1 MLAPILV
8 FAYNRPD
15 HLKQTIASLLKN
27 PLAKSSVLYAF
38 SDGAK
43 TDFEIEKIN
52 EVRDYLRKVSG
63 FADIIL
69 EFSEENKGLAKS
81 VIEGVS
87 KVINLHDK
95 VIVLEDDL
103 LVSADFLT
111 FMNNALDF
119 YQNEEK
125 VGSVSGYSFLLENCE
140 DAREINAV
148 HRISSWGWG
157 TWKDRWELVDW
168 ELKDFEA
175 FKNNKFQVDAF
186 KNGGNDLWPMIQK
199 QNKGL
204 INSWAIRW
212 TYSHFTNQMVCMVP
226 KYSKVK
232 NIGTDGSGTNFK
244 SNTEEY
250 LTKAVEAEISFSKDI
265 KADPKVSAYIR
276 NTFKTSIFRRLFNFL
291 KFGIRS

>member
-15 HLKQTIASLLKN
+15 HLKQTIAYLLKN
-27 PLAKSSVLYAF
+27 PLAKSSALYVF

-43 TDFEIEKIN
+43 TDFETEKIN

-87 KVINLHDK
+87 KVISLHDK

-125 VGSVSGYSFLLENCE
+125 VGSVSGYSFGLELHNLE
-140 DAREINAV
+140 HSYFFTKRA
-148 HRISSWGWG
+148 SSWGWG
-157 TWKDRWELVDW
+157 TWKNRWKEVDW
-168 ELKDFEA
+168 DMRGY
-175 FKNNKFQVDAF
+175 NKF
-186 KNGGNDLWPMIQK
+186 
-199 QNKGL
+199 
-204 INSWAIRW
+204 
-212 TYSHFTNQMVCMVP
+212 
-226 KYSKVK
+226 VK
-232 NIGTDGSGTNFK
+232 NKKEIDEFNSQ
-244 SNTEEY
+244 EE
-250 LTKAVEAEISFSKDI
+250 KWIDPRASIKQMKEIKKLNKKHQDAHANAFSVVIFLIYDDYSRI
-265 KADPKVSAYIR
+265 YWCAYIR
-276 NTFKTSIFRRLFNFL
+276 IL
-291 KFGIRS
+291 GIRYKYNTRAQHITTSNLPVDETLDVA